1 MYQIKI
7 MKQCASVS
15 VTLGTD
21 PSSIEL
27 QWKLCEWKQTD
38 PNALSAL
45 RFCRLFYLS
54 LIFRVVDKVSKMK
67 LSATHIA
74 PALIDEFYQVL
85 IHLTNEEEFEI
96 ESGVL
101 MLDITPS
108 STCMFIAKCLL

>member
-45 RFCRLFYLS
+45 RFCGFS
-54 LIFRVVDKVSKMK
+54 FKPNFQSC
-67 LSATHIA
+67 
-74 PALIDEFYQVL
+74 
-85 IHLTNEEEFEI
+85 
-96 ESGVL
+96 G
-101 MLDITPS
+101 
-108 STCMFIAKCLL
+108 